1 MTESILLRLLEHNN
15 WANLRILEACGSL
28 SDLQLDVQPQS
39 SVHGSIRAMLRHLA
53 TSQEDYLW
61 MLTRFDH
68 PPERGPELTLA
79 ELQDVLVQS
88 GGELVAIA
96 QGVSADRLPVRIH
109 LSDGYTVEPWV
120 IITQVINHATEHR
133 EQIKSVLTS
142 SGLEPPRMDGW
153 VYGRQQEALIPPE
166 PS

>member
-1 MTESILLRLLEHNN
+1 
-15 WANLRILEACGSL
+15 
-28 SDLQLDVQPQS
+28 
-39 SVHGSIRAMLRHLA
+39 VHGSIRAMLRHLA

-142 SGLEPPRMDGW
+142 LGLEPPRMDGW